1 MLKLDCKYFHGDR
14 PCVFNKTEGIVCD
27 HCNYYCQI
35 KMKILIIKLDAV
47 GDVLRTTTILPQLKK
62 IYPDS
67 FITWCTRKNSKQLF
81 ENNKLVDEIITIEDG
96 AYFRIKT
103 EKYDQ
108 VINLDTSK
116 ISSSI
121 ASMAKSEKKTG
132 FILNEKGF
140 VEPTSESANTWLE
153 MSAFDN
159 FKKTNTKSYQQIIY
173 DILEF
178 PKPIFQPQ
186 LFVPEETTKRIS
198 DNLKQI
204 GLSKKLKTIGLNVGV
219 GPKWPSKGWPEKNW
233 EQLIKILGNK
243 NYNLLLL
250 GGPEESDS
258 IQNLKTK
265 FPFLIDT
272 GTENSELEFAA
283 IINECDLVITCDTF
297 ALHIAT
303 AMSKKLIVIVGP
315 TSAAELYLY
324 EKGVKLTPLFE
335 CKCYYKRNC
344 TEEFFCME
352 SISPDSVLKEIDKI
366 I

>member
-1 MLKLDCKYFHGDR
+1 MLKLDCRYFHGDK
-14 PCVFNKTEGIVCD
+14 PCVYNKTEGIVCGD
-27 HCNYYCQI
+27 CKYYNPI
-35 KMKILIIKLDAV
+35 KMKILIVKLDAI
-47 GDVLRTTTILPQLKK
+47 GDVLRTTSILPPLKK
-62 IYPDS
+62 KHPDS

-81 ENNKLVDEIITIEDG
+81 SNNKFVDEVIIVEDD
-96 AYFRIKT
+96 ACFRIKT

-121 ASMAKSEKKTG
+121 AAIANAEKKIG
-132 FILNEKGF
+132 FVLNQKGF
-140 VEPTSESANTWLE
+140 VEPTSDSANVWLE

-159 FKKTNTKSYQQIIY
+159 LKRANDESYQKIMY
-173 DILEF
+173 DILGF
-178 PKPIFQPQ
+178 SDPISQPQ
-186 LFVPEETTKRIS
+186 LFVPEETIKIVSKRLNNS
-198 DNLKQI
+198 
-204 GLSKKLKTIGLNVGV
+204 GLNRKLKTIGLNVGV

-233 EQLIKILGNK
+233 EQLIKILGNQ
-243 NYNLLLL
+243 NFNLLLL
-250 GGPEESDS
+250 GGSEESDR

-303 AMSKKLIVIVGP
+303 AMGKKLIVLVGP

-324 EKGVKLTPLFE
+324 DKGVKLTPSFE

-344 TEEFFCME
+344 TEEFSCMG
-352 SISPDSVLKEIDKI
+352 SISPDSIIREVDKI